1 MFLVKWSGY
10 HRNESTW
17 EPECHLSPELINS
30 YLCPP
35 VDRPRL
41 EAAAYDF
48 ECAIQKRLSTRSSSV
63 ILNIDLDI
71 YRHVFET
78 DKPVLVE
85 NKDKLNKLP
94 LCENWNYKLE
104 SCGRGVCISFPFR
117 VSPRLFN
124 RAYIYI
130 YIYIYEPWHGISNNV
145 VCATS
150 KASDQPAHTRSLIR
164 AFAS

>member
-1 MFLVKWSGY
+1 MFLVKWSRY

-48 ECAIQKRLSTRSSSV
+48 ECAIQKRLSSRSSSV

-85 NKDKLNKLP
+85 NKDKLNKL
-94 LCENWNYKLE
+94 
-104 SCGRGVCISFPFR
+104 
-117 VSPRLFN
+117 
-124 RAYIYI
+124 
-130 YIYIYEPWHGISNNV
+130 H
-145 VCATS
+145 
-150 KASDQPAHTRSLIR
+150 RSTKSR
-164 AFAS
+164 PG

>member
-10 HRNESTW
+10 HRNDSTW

-48 ECAIQKRLSTRSSSV
+48 ECAIQKRLSSRSSSV

-78 DKPVLVE
+78 DKPVLVD

-94 LCENWNYKLE
+94 LCENWNYKLK

-124 RAYIYI
+124 RVVYIKGDNERSKKVTVPVERCLI
-130 YIYIYEPWHGISNNV
+130 VCSIEPFV
-145 VCATS
+145 
-150 KASDQPAHTRSLIR
+150 
-164 AFAS
+164 